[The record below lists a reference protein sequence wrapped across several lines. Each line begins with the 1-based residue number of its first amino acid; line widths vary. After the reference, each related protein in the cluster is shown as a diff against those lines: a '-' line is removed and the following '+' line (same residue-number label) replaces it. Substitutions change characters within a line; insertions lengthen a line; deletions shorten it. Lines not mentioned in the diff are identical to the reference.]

1 MKLLINETEPAFMS
15 LSCAEYKRINI
26 DFLIKQSFKAAQD
39 GRQRTC
45 EGAGGVATKN
55 SNAISRCEQSQ
66 KTQETHETRVTN

>member
-39 GRQRTC
+39 GRQRTWQ
-45 EGAGGVATKN
+45 GGGGCSYEKFQRNFPLRAESKN
-55 SNAISRCEQSQ
+55 TGNP
-66 KTQETHETRVTN
+66 